1 MTKVKLPRRTFLKLA
16 AGAASLSTITQ
27 IARAEAYPDRPVTL
41 VVPFPPGGPTDVI
54 ARFYADTMAPEL
66 GQSIIVEN
74 VAGAGGTIGSAR
86 VARASPDG
94 YTLLIGHT
102 GTHAANGAF
111 YSKLPYDP
119 INDYEYIG
127 SMGDAP
133 QILIAKKGAPNNPK
147 DFAEHVR
154 ADQAKMNVGTAGIG
168 SASHLGCAMLNFA
181 LGTQVQAV
189 HYRGVAPAMNDL
201 IAGQIDYMVDM
212 STTSIPQ
219 IQGGNVVPI
228 VIMRSKRLSA
238 LPDIPT
244 SFESGV
250 ANLDIAIWNVLMAPR
265 KTPRPIIDRLNGA
278 LRKAAATSE
287 VKTRLAALAVEI
299 PDDDRMSPEGAQAF
313 VNSEVKR
320 WVPALKKAGI
330 QPID

>member
-1 MTKVKLPRRTFLKLA
+1 VKLSRRNLLHLA
-16 AGAASLSTITQ
+16 VGAAALPAVSQ
-27 IARAEAYPDRPVTL
+27 IARAQAYPARPITL

-54 ARFYADTMAPEL
+54 ARLYADTMSRDL
-66 GQSIIVEN
+66 GQSIVVEN
-74 VAGAGGTIGSAR
+74 VGGAGGTIGSAR

-119 INDYEYIG
+119 VNDYEYIG
-127 SMGDAP
+127 SVGDAP
-133 QILIAKKGAPNNPK
+133 QILIAKKGAPKNPK
-147 DFAEHVR
+147 DFAEHVK
-154 ADQAKMNVGTAGIG
+154 ADQAKMNFGTAGIG
-168 SASHLGCAMLNFA
+168 SASHLGGAMLNFA
-181 LGTQVQAV
+181 LGTHVQAV
-189 HYRGVAPAMNDL
+189 HYRGIAPAMNDL
-201 IAGQIDYMVDM
+201 VAGQMDYMVDM

-228 VIMRSKRLSA
+228 AIMRSKRLSV

-250 ANLDIAIWNVLMAPR
+250 ANLDIVIWNVLMAPK
-265 KTPRPIIDRLNGA
+265 KTPRPIIDRLNSA
-278 LRKAAATSE
+278 LRKAAAESD
-287 VKTRLAALAVEI
+287 VRARLAALAVEI
-299 PDDDRMSPEGAQAF
+299 PDDNRMSPEGAQAF
-313 VNSEVKR
+313 VNAEVEK

-330 QPID
+330 QPVD